1 MATLTGIGGLSRTE
15 GCRVIFRNIKSF
27 GLFAGTC
34 ALLLAGC
41 ASEPPRRAAMRP
53 NERMA
58 MRPAPPRAQEALAPR
73 QADLIAQASAF
84 ESFMRHARGIDGD
97 FSGPAE
103 VAQAVQTGAAHAP
116 GELESGMVAYAAL
129 AALQEPAFVNAV
141 RAERDG
147 GALARRIEAD
157 PAAAMMLPGA
167 RDASARASGALYA
180 QGQALAAEGQKV
192 KHAAY
197 AVQHQPWSTQ
207 RTNGAAQLVQVKR
220 AGNAGYHPEAG
231 DGEKLAESLSQAGR
245 RGGAPSPLVTHGV
258 ALAALSLLGREGA
271 DRSLLADVRT
281 GSCLRVA
288 KLNYHQ
294 CLAAAGT
301 RYEDIYC
308 LGQHAMIDPGQC
320 VVEATEVR
328 PARSPIPVRRP
339 AVTRTSFRR

>member
-1 MATLTGIGGLSRTE
+1 VAKVVNLGGLSRVE
-15 GCRVIFRNIKSF
+15 GCTVKSRNIKSF
-27 GLFAGTC
+27 GLFAGAC
-34 ALLLAGC
+34 AVLLAGC
-41 ASEPPRRAAMRP
+41 ASEPPRRASMRP
-53 NERMA
+53 SERMA
-58 MRPAPPRAQEALAPR
+58 MRPAPERAQQALAPR

-84 ESFMRHARGIDGD
+84 ESFMRHARGIDGE

-141 RAERDG
+141 RGERDG

-157 PAAAMMLPGA
+157 PAAAMTLPGA
-167 RDASARASGALYA
+167 RDASARAAGALYA
-180 QGQALAAEGQKV
+180 EGQSLSAEGQKV
-192 KHAAY
+192 KRASY
-197 AVQHQPWSTQ
+197 SVQHQAWSTQ
-207 RTNGAAQLVQVKR
+207 RTDGAAQLVQVKR
-220 AGNAGYHPEAG
+220 AGAAGYRPQAG
-231 DGEKLAESLSQAGR
+231 DGEQLAQSLSQGGR
-245 RGGAPSPLVTHGV
+245 RGGTPSPLVAHGV
-258 ALAALSLLGREGA
+258 ALAALSLLGQESR

-320 VVEATEVR
+320 VIEATEIHVN
-328 PARSPIPVRRP
+328 RSPVPARRP
-339 AVTRTSFRR
+339 AVTRTSYRR

>member
-1 MATLTGIGGLSRTE
+1 VNS
-15 GCRVIFRNIKSF
+15 RNIKSF
-27 GLFAGTC
+27 GLLAGTC

-53 NERMA
+53 GERMG
-58 MRPAPPRAQEALAPR
+58 MQPAPPRASQALAPR

-84 ESFMRHARGIDGD
+84 ESFMRHARGIDGE

-129 AALQEPAFVNAV
+129 AALQEPSFVNAV

-157 PAAAMMLPGA
+157 PAAALGLPGA
-167 RDASARASGALYA
+167 HEAAARASGALYA
-180 QGQALAAEGQKV
+180 QGSALAAEGQKV
-192 KHAAY
+192 KHASY
-197 AVQHQPWSTQ
+197 AIQHQVWSTA
-207 RTNGAAQLVQVKR
+207 RTDGAAQLVRVKR
-220 AGNAGYHPEAG
+220 AGEAGYRPESG
-231 DGEKLAESLSQAGR
+231 DGERLAEALSQAGR
-245 RGGAPSPLVTHGV
+245 RSGTPSALVTHSV
-258 ALAALSLLGREGA
+258 ALAALSLLGQENR

-301 RYEDIYC
+301 RYEDVFC

-320 VVEATEVR
+320 VIEATEIHAGHS
-328 PARSPIPVRRP
+328 PAPARRP
-339 AVTRTSFRR
+339 AVTRTSYRR